1 MILEKIDSPKDL
13 RGLSIKELEILASE
27 IRGRIIDVTSKTGGH
42 VGPSL
47 GVVELTLALHYVFD
61 TPKDKLIWDVGHQT
75 YAHKLITGR
84 RDKFHTLRTYKGISG
99 FPKREESIYDV
110 FDTGHSSTSIS
121 AALGIVIARDL
132 KGEDYKVIAVIGDGA
147 LTAGMAWEALNNA
160 GQLQRDIIIILN
172 DNERS
177 IGESKGALAMYLN
190 RIITGKFYN
199 RLKADVWN
207 LLGALPDNLTYKA
220 RRAARKIREGLKNLV
235 VPGGIFEEL
244 GFRYIGPLD
253 GHNLK
258 TLIPIFERIRDIKGP
273 VFVHVVTKKGKGY
286 QPAESNPEPFHG
298 IGPFDE
304 ITGEKVKDDSPTYS
318 SIFGKTLVDIAKN
331 DRRVIGITAAMAL
344 GTGLSEFQRV
354 FPERFFDVGICE
366 QHALTFAAGL
376 ALEGFKPVVAIYSTF
391 LQRAYDQLIHD
402 ICLQNLPVVLAI
414 DRAGL
419 VGEDG
424 PTHHGP
430 FDLSY
435 LRTIPNIVVM
445 APKDGAELRDMV
457 YTAVKYDK
465 GPIAIRYPRGSIE
478 GREPAGE
485 FKEIPIGRGE
495 VIKEGRDGC
504 ILAIGSVVRIA
515 YNAALKLEEE
525 GIDLCVVNSR
535 FVKPLDRE
543 LLSQLSQRFDKFFT
557 IEENVVAGGFGSA
570 ILEYFVE
577 KGMGK
582 RVFQIG
588 IRDEFVEH
596 GERGILLK
604 ECGLSEEEII
614 KEIRERW

>member
-1 MILEKIDSPKDL
+1 MLLERIDSPEDL
-13 RGLSIKELEILASE
+13 RKLSVSELETLASE
-27 IRGRIIDVTSKTGGH
+27 IREKIIDVTSKTGGH

-47 GVVELTLALHYVFD
+47 GAVELTLVLHYLFD
-61 TPKDKLIWDVGHQT
+61 TPRDKLIWDVGHQT

-84 RDKFHTLRTYKGISG
+84 RDRFHTLRTYKGISG

-121 AALGIVIARDL
+121 AALGMVIARDL
-132 KGEDYKVIAVIGDGA
+132 KGETYKVIAVIGDGA

-190 RIITGKFYN
+190 RIITGRFYN

-207 LLGALPDNLTYKA
+207 LLGTLPDNLTHKA
-220 RRAARKIREGLKNLV
+220 RRAARKIQEGLKNLI

-253 GHNLK
+253 GHDLK
-258 TLIPIFERIRDIKGP
+258 TLIPIFERIKSIRGP

-286 QPAESNPEPFHG
+286 PPAEANPEPFHG
-298 IGPFDE
+298 ISPFDK
-304 ITGEKVKDDSPTYS
+304 ITGEKVKSSSPTYS
-318 SIFGKTLVDIAKN
+318 SIFGKTLVDIAKRN
-331 DRRVIGITAAMAL
+331 RRVIGITAAMAL
-344 GTGLSEFQRV
+344 GTGLSEFQRL
-354 FPERFFDVGICE
+354 FPDRFFDVGICE

-376 ALEGFKPVVAIYSTF
+376 ALGGFKPVVVIYSTF

-445 APKDGAELRDMV
+445 APKDGIELRDMV
-457 YTAVKYDK
+457 YTAVNYDK
-465 GPIAIRYPRGSIE
+465 GPIAIRYPRGSIV
-478 GREPAGE
+478 GREPTKE
-485 FKEIPIGRGE
+485 FKEIPIGKGE
-495 VIKEGRDGC
+495 ILKEGRDGC
-504 ILAIGSVVRIA
+504 ILAIGSIVWTA
-515 YNAALKLEEE
+515 YNAALELKKE

-535 FVKPLDRE
+535 FVKPLDGE
-543 LLSQLSQRFDKFFT
+543 LLYQLSQRFDRFFT
-557 IEENVVAGGFGSA
+557 IEENAVAGGFGSA
-570 ILEYFVE
+570 VLEYFIE
-577 KGMGK
+577 KGMKG
-582 RVFQIG
+582 RISQIG
-588 IRDEFVEH
+588 IRDEFIEH
-596 GERGILLK
+596 GNRGILLK
-604 ECGLSEEEII
+604 QCGLSEEEIVKRI
-614 KEIRERW
+614 KERW

>member
-27 IRGRIIDVTSKTGGH
+27 IRERIIDVTSKTGGH

-286 QPAESNPEPFHG
+286 RPAESNPEPFHG

-515 YNAALKLEEE
+515 YNAALKLEKE